1 MKLRGVLYLFLAGFA
16 GAAAAQNPVHAP
28 ALGPPPAA
36 QSGPMELDVVVT
48 DKAGHPVPG
57 LQQSDFTL
65 LDDKQP
71 ATIKSFH
78 AFDSTDPS
86 TNPTQVIL
94 LVDEVNTTF
103 SAISTERDQLQIF
116 LLQNQGHLQFPVSM
130 IFLTDTGMQTLNK
143 PTTDGN
149 ALNDQLKQK
158 QSQLRAI
165 TRSSGFYG
173 AAERM
178 QLSLQGLQT
187 VATAAANVP
196 GRKLLVWIS
205 PGWPIMNNPDVY
217 VSEKQQKSFFGVIV
231 ELSNSLRQSHV
242 TLYSVDPLGAA
253 AAAQI
258 RNAEWRDFVKP
269 VRNANH
275 AEPADLALQA
285 IATQSGGE
293 VLFGSNDVASEIS
306 KFVED
311 GTAWYALTF
320 DPQRADAPNTWHDLE
335 VKLDKAGLKVR
346 TRNGYYAGP

>member
-103 SAISTERDQLQIF
+103 SAISTERDQLQNF

>member
-1 MKLRGVLYLFLAGFA
+1 MILRGVLYLFLAGLA
-16 GAAAAQNPVHAP
+16 GTAAAQNPIQAP
-28 ALGPPPAA
+28 KLGPPAA
-36 QSGPMELDVVVT
+36 TQSGPMELDVVVT
-48 DKAGHPVPG
+48 DKAGHPVSG

-65 LDDKQP
+65 LDDKLP
-71 ATIKSFH
+71 AAITSFH
-78 AFDSTDPS
+78 AFDNSDPS
-86 TNPTQVIL
+86 INPTQVIL

-103 SAISTERDQLQIF
+103 SAISTERDQLQNF

-130 IFLTDTGMQTLNK
+130 IFLTDTGMQSLNK

-158 QSQLRAI
+158 QSELRSI
-165 TRSSGFYG
+165 TRSTGFYG

-178 QLSLQGLQT
+178 QISLQGLQT

-306 KFVED
+306 KFVQD

>member
-1 MKLRGVLYLFLAGFA
+1 MKLRGVLYLLLAVA
-16 GAAAAQNPVHAP
+16 GTTAAQNPVQAP
-28 ALGPPPAA
+28 ALGPPAA
-36 QSGPMELDVVVT
+36 TQAGPMDLDVVVT
-48 DKAGHPVPG
+48 DKAGHPVSG
-57 LQQSDFTL
+57 LQQGDFTL

-71 ATIKSFH
+71 AAIKSFR
-78 AFDSTDPS
+78 AFDNTDPS

-103 SAISTERDQLQIF
+103 SAISTERDQLQNF

-130 IFLTDTGMQTLNK
+130 IFLTDTGMQSLNK

-149 ALNDQLKQK
+149 ALNNQLKQK
-158 QSQLRAI
+158 QSQLRDI

-173 AAERM
+173 AAERL
-178 QLSLQGLQT
+178 QLSLQGLHT
-187 VATAAANVP
+187 VAAAATNVP
-196 GRKLLVWIS
+196 GHKLLVWIS

-231 ELSNSLRQSHV
+231 ELSNALRQSRV

-258 RNAEWRDFVKP
+258 RNAEWKDFVKP
-269 VRNANH
+269 VRNASH
-275 AEPADLALQA
+275 ADPANLALQA
-285 IATQSGGE
+285 IATQTGGE
-293 VLFGSNDVASEIS
+293 VLYGSNDVASEIS
-306 KFVED
+306 KFVQD
-311 GTAWYALTF
+311 GTAWYAMTF
-320 DPQRADAPNTWHDLE
+320 DPQRSDAPNTWHDLE

>member
-103 SAISTERDQLQIF
+103 SAISTERDQLQNF

-293 VLFGSNDVASEIS
+293 VLFGSNDVSSEIS

>member
-1 MKLRGVLYLFLAGFA
+1 
-16 GAAAAQNPVHAP
+16 
-28 ALGPPPAA
+28 
-36 QSGPMELDVVVT
+36 
-48 DKAGHPVPG
+48 
-57 LQQSDFTL
+57 
-65 LDDKQP
+65 
-71 ATIKSFH
+71 
-78 AFDSTDPS
+78 
-86 TNPTQVIL
+86 
-94 LVDEVNTTF
+94 
-103 SAISTERDQLQIF
+103 
-116 LLQNQGHLQFPVSM
+116 
-130 IFLTDTGMQTLNK
+130 
-143 PTTDGN
+143 
-149 ALNDQLKQK
+149 
-158 QSQLRAI
+158 
-165 TRSSGFYG
+165 
-173 AAERM
+173 M

-205 PGWPIMNNPDVY
+205 TGWPIMNNPDVY

-306 KFVED
+306 
-311 GTAWYALTF
+311 
-320 DPQRADAPNTWHDLE
+320 
-335 VKLDKAGLKVR
+335 
-346 TRNGYYAGP
+346 